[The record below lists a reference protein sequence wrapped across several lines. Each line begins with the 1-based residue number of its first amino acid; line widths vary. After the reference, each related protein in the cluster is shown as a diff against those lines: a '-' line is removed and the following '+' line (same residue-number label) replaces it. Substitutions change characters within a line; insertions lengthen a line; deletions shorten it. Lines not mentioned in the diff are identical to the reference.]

1 MNPVETLRSEHRTI
15 GVALDI
21 LEAICRRI
29 ERNWTVENPEHI
41 DALVDFLM
49 NFADKGHHGKEETLL
64 YPLLEDIR
72 TAAEGNLIWRMM
84 REHELG
90 REFLRGVRR
99 AMARCRDNDPEGPEM
114 LVYMAMGYIGV
125 TRRHM
130 RSESAILQDMGEKRL
145 TKTDMER
152 LANSFEDIEKNWFGP
167 DQYTAYQTVPTR
179 LGRYYIH

>member
-1 MNPVETLRSEHRTI
+1 MNPVETLQSEHRTI

-29 ERNWTVENPEHI
+29 ERTRTVENPEHI

-64 YPLLEDIR
+64 YPLLEDTR
-72 TAAEGNLIWRMM
+72 TAAEGNWIWRMM

-99 AMARCRDNDPEGPEM
+99 AMERCRDNDPEGPEM
-114 LVYMAMGYIGV
+114 LVYMALGYIEA

-130 RSESAILQDMGEKRL
+130 RSETAILQDLDDKRL
-145 TKTDMER
+145 SVTDRER
-152 LANSFEDIEKNWFGP
+152 LASSFEAIEKNWFGP
-167 DQYTAYQTVPTR
+167 DQYAAYRAVPTR
-179 LGRYYIH
+179 LGRFYIH